1 VSVDVCGD
9 AARHSVAPLS
19 ALRLCAL
26 AGVAITL
33 IGCVALPAGATIP
46 TAAPPLT
53 AVVAAITSAPTP
65 TPRPSLPSPSPR
77 PAPTERPTAIPSP
90 TAEIPTQRGTPT
102 ELPILETPTPAA
114 LAYQERQQIFEE
126 VWRTVDEK
134 YLYPDFHGLDWN
146 AVHEEYGAK
155 LEQEQTRDQFYAMMI
170 EMLALLDDQHSR
182 FEPPAI
188 AQLENAK
195 TSNDEVTV
203 GIGVL
208 TKPRPDGAFIQIVFP
223 DSPAARAEIGPRDR
237 IIAVDGQPY
246 QVEDG
251 DLLGEAGSV
260 VRLTVV
266 RPGAKLRDVVLTRQ
280 EVRNHIVPSY
290 RRFPGDIGYV
300 TVPTLWV
307 TDMHEQVN
315 GALTDLVA
323 EGRLNGLILDMRANS
338 GGWSYV
344 MSGLL
349 SHFVRGQV
357 GAFVNRQHVRPL
369 EISPPDGPDL
379 RGLPLVVLVDNET
392 ASYGEVLAA
401 ILQREDHALVVG
413 TRSAG
418 NTETIYATVLSDG
431 SRLWLAE
438 EAFRLQNGMNL
449 EGVGVKPDST
459 VDVDWTHYSEDDD
472 PQLLEALRLLGAGPK

>member
-1 VSVDVCGD
+1 MCGD
-9 AARHSVAPLS
+9 AARHSGATLS
-19 ALRLCAL
+19 ASLRLCAL
-26 AGVAITL
+26 AGVALTL
-33 IGCVALPAGATIP
+33 AGCGALSAGATPP
-46 TAAPPLT
+46 TAAAQPT
-53 AVVAAITSAPTP
+53 AIVAAITSAATPPATPRPTVPLSPTP
-65 TPRPSLPSPSPR
+65 T
-77 PAPTERPTAIPSP
+77 APPTATPQP
-90 TAEIPTQRGTPT
+90 TDAPV
-102 ELPILETPTPAA
+102 LETPTPAA

-126 VWRTVDEK
+126 VWRTVDKK

-146 AVHEEYGAK
+146 AVHEQYGAR
-155 LEQEQTRDQFYAMMI
+155 LEQEQTRDQFYAMMV
-170 EMLALLDDQHSR
+170 EMLAQLDDQHSR

-208 TKPRPDGAFIQIVFP
+208 TKPRPDGAFIQMVFP

-237 IIAVDGQPY
+237 IIAVDGRPY
-246 QVEDG
+246 HVEDG
-251 DLLGEAGSV
+251 DLLGEAGSS

-266 RPGAKLRDVVLTRQ
+266 RPGAKLRDVVVTRQ

-401 ILQREDHALVVG
+401 ILQREDRALVVG

-438 EAFRLQNGMNL
+438 EAFRLQNGLNL
-449 EGVGVKPDST
+449 EGIGVQPDSV

>member
-1 VSVDVCGD
+1 MSRYVGGGT
-9 AARHSVAPLS
+9 ARHSEPLLS
-19 ALRLCAL
+19 ALQLCAL
-26 AGVAITL
+26 AGVAIAL
-33 IGCVALPAGATIP
+33 VGCGALPASATIP
-46 TAAPPLT
+46 AATLAPT
-53 AVVAAITSAPTP
+53 NVVAEISSAPTLAA
-65 TPRPSLPSPSPR
+65 TVRPSALPPSPSLR
-77 PAPTERPTAIPSP
+77 PVPTMRPTSIPQP
-90 TAEIPTQRGTPT
+90 TALPTTVPA
-102 ELPILETPTPAA
+102 IETPTPAM
-114 LAYQERQQIFEE
+114 LAYEERQQIFEE
-126 VWRTVDEK
+126 VWRTVKEK
-134 YLYPDFHGLDWN
+134 YLYPDFHGLDWD
-146 AVHEEYGAK
+146 AVHDEYGAK
-155 LEQEQTRDQFYAMMI
+155 LEQEQTRDQFYAMMV

-182 FEPPAI
+182 FEPPAV

-195 TSNDEVTV
+195 TSNDKVTV

-208 TKPRPDGAFIQIVFP
+208 TKPRLDGAFIQIVFP

-237 IIAVDGQPY
+237 IIAVDGRPY
-246 QVEDG
+246 RVEDG
-251 DLLGEAGSV
+251 DLLGEAGSS

-290 RRFPGDIGYV
+290 RRFPGEIGYV

-369 EISPPDGPDL
+369 EVPPPDGPDL

-401 ILQREDHALVVG
+401 ILQREDRALVVG

-449 EGVGVKPDST
+449 EGVGVHPDST

>member
-1 VSVDVCGD
+1 VVD
-9 AARHSVAPLS
+9 
-19 ALRLCAL
+19 
-26 AGVAITL
+26 
-33 IGCVALPAGATIP
+33 
-46 TAAPPLT
+46 
-53 AVVAAITSAPTP
+53 TP
-65 TPRPSLPSPSPR
+65 TPLTL
-77 PAPTERPTAIPSP
+77 AYTERK
-90 TAEIPTQRGTPT
+90 
-102 ELPILETPTPAA
+102 
-114 LAYQERQQIFEE
+114 QIFEE
-126 VWRTVDEK
+126 VWRTVRDK

-155 LEQEQTRDQFYAMMI
+155 LEQEQTRDEFYGMMV

-182 FEPPAI
+182 FEPPAV

-195 TSNDEVTV
+195 TSNDKVTV

-208 TKPRPDGAFIQIVFP
+208 TKPRADGGFIQIVFP
-223 DSPAARAEIGPRDR
+223 DSPAARAEISPRDR
-237 IIAVDGQPY
+237 IIAVDGRPY

-251 DLLGEAGSV
+251 DLLGEAGSS

-300 TVPTLWV
+300 TIPTLWV
-307 TDMHEQVN
+307 MDMHDQVN
-315 GALTDLVA
+315 GALTDLEA

-338 GGWSYV
+338 GGWSEV

-357 GAFVNRQHVRPL
+357 GTFVNRQHVRPL
-369 EISPPDGPDL
+369 VVPELNGPDL
-379 RGLPLVVLVDNET
+379 RGRPVVVLIDSET

-449 EGVGVKPDST
+449 EGVGVQPDSI

>member
-1 VSVDVCGD
+1 M
-9 AARHSVAPLS
+9 
-19 ALRLCAL
+19 
-26 AGVAITL
+26 
-33 IGCVALPAGATIP
+33 
-46 TAAPPLT
+46 PP
-53 AVVAAITSAPTP
+53 
-65 TPRPSLPSPSPR
+65 PSPTSR
-77 PAPTERPTAIPSP
+77 PAPTAQPTAIPAP
-90 TAEIPTQRGTPT
+90 TALPT
-102 ELPILETPTPAA
+102 EPPALNTPTP
-114 LAYQERQQIFEE
+114 LTLGYIERKQIFEE
-126 VWRTVDEK
+126 VWRTVRDK
-134 YLYPDFHGLDWN
+134 YLYPDFHGLDWS
-146 AVHEEYGAK
+146 AVHEEFSAK
-155 LEQEQTRDQFYAMMI
+155 LEQEQTRDEFYGMMVD
-170 EMLALLDDQHSR
+170 MLALLDDQHSR
-182 FEPPAI
+182 FEPPAV

-195 TSNDEVTV
+195 TSNDKVTV

-208 TKPRPDGAFIQIVFP
+208 TKPRADGGFIQIVFP
-223 DSPAARAEIGPRDR
+223 DSPAARAEISPRDR
-237 IIAVDGQPY
+237 IIAVDGRPY
-246 QVEDG
+246 RIEDG
-251 DLLGEAGSV
+251 DLLGEAGSS

-280 EVRNHIVPSY
+280 EVRKHIVPSY

-300 TVPTLWV
+300 TIPTLWV
-307 TDMHEQVN
+307 MDMHEQVN
-315 GALTDLVA
+315 GALTDLEA

-338 GGWSYV
+338 GGWSEV

-369 EISPPDGPDL
+369 VIPQPNGPDL
-379 RGLPLVVLVDNET
+379 RGRPVVVLVDSET

-449 EGVGVKPDST
+449 EGVGVQPDSI

>member
-1 VSVDVCGD
+1 MTLVSCG
-9 AARHSVAPLS
+9 V
-19 ALRLCAL
+19 
-26 AGVAITL
+26 
-33 IGCVALPAGATIP
+33 LPASATI
-46 TAAPPLT
+46 AAATPEPAT
-53 AVVAAITSAPTP
+53 AVVAITSAPTLAATARP
-65 TPRPSLPSPSPR
+65 TVAPSPSPR
-77 PAPTERPTAIPSP
+77 PAPTSPPTAIPQP
-90 TAEIPTQRGTPT
+90 TALPTDPPAIVTLTPT
-102 ELPILETPTPAA
+102 M
-114 LAYQERQQIFEE
+114 LAYQDRREIFEE
-126 VWRTVDEK
+126 VWRTVKEK
-134 YLYPDFHGLDWN
+134 YLYPDFHGLDWD
-146 AVHEEYGAK
+146 AVHDEYAAK
-155 LEQEQTRDQFYAMMI
+155 IEQEQTRDQFYAIMV

-182 FEPPAI
+182 FEPPAV

-195 TSNDEVTV
+195 ISNDEVTV

-208 TKPRPDGAFIQIVFP
+208 TRPRVDGAFIQIVFP
-223 DSPAARAEIGPRDR
+223 DSPAARAEIEPRDR
-237 IIAVDGQPY
+237 IIAVDGRPY
-246 QVEDG
+246 RSEDG
-251 DLLGEAGSV
+251 DLLGEAGSS

-369 EISPPDGPDL
+369 EVPPPDGPDL
-379 RGLPLVVLVDNET
+379 RGLPLVVLIDNET

-401 ILQREDHALVVG
+401 ILQREDRALVVG

-438 EAFRLQNGMNL
+438 EAFRLQNGVNL
-449 EGVGVKPDST
+449 EGVGVQPDSI